1 LVNSQDKFF
10 EKLDNFNLSAYPLIF
25 RDIFGLVLKT
35 HPPLSPPRMWHFL
48 STLIPTPSMAI
59 AKQNKAPSDLHSE
72 TSPKWM
78 SNEDI
83 LRPDRFDP
91 EPELATTYKALDL
104 AISNSNHKSAAKG
117 HKKLHDNMDFNMD
130 LDDSDQQDGG
140 VSLVSGPSS
149 SATSFQSSATGL
161 GIHTHFSPSSPSS
174 QPSARWVGLANNTK
188 LRSSPSPKSYAKG
201 LAGNT
206 DLSPS
211 PTLLI
216 NKPGLP
222 LTINTDLPSPKS
234 EQFTPNTY
242 IRSPLTTI
250 QEEHDTNADVKMD
263 LSFVDDEEMPDLED
277 SSTSLDLPS
286 SLPGS
291 WPDFSKTFQTKYGPS
306 SPSSLKKEIEDA
318 PPLPPRHF
326 SLPESKKSRLCNE
339 IDTVSF
345 DDELPISIKNEDGDG
360 DEKKVGWGDVRI
372 EWDMSLWPPENVYER
387 EFCERVCE
395 EVAVANGF
403 QKVVIK

>member
-1 LVNSQDKFF
+1 
-10 EKLDNFNLSAYPLIF
+10 
-25 RDIFGLVLKT
+25 
-35 HPPLSPPRMWHFL
+35 
-48 STLIPTPSMAI
+48 
-59 AKQNKAPSDLHSE
+59 
-72 TSPKWM
+72 M

-83 LRPDRFDP
+83 LPPDRFDP
-91 EPELATTYKALDL
+91 DPECATTAYKALDL
-104 AISNSNHKSAAKG
+104 AISNSNHKSASKR
-117 HKKLHDNMDFNMD
+117 HKKLHNNMDFNVD

-149 SATSFQSSATGL
+149 SATSSQSSATGL
-161 GIHTHFSPSSPSS
+161 GIHTHFSPSPPSD
-174 QPSARWVGLANNTK
+174 QPSARWLGLASNTK
-188 LRSSPSPKSYAKG
+188 LRSSPSLKPYAKG
-201 LAGNT
+201 LAIDT

-211 PTLLI
+211 PTPLI

-234 EQFTPNTY
+234 EQSTPNTY

-250 QEEHDTNADVKMD
+250 QEEHDTNANVKMD

-277 SSTSLDLPS
+277 SSTNLDLPS

-291 WPDFSKTFQTKYGPS
+291 RPDFSKTFQTKYGPS
-306 SPSSLKKEIEDA
+306 SPSPLKKEIEDA

-326 SLPESKKSRLCNE
+326 GLPESKKPRLCNE
-339 IDTVSF
+339 IDTVSS

-372 EWDMSLWPPENVYER
+372 VWDNSLWPPENVYER